1 MHKTYYEMLG
11 VSRDADSTT
20 IKNAFRKLAKKYHP
34 DINPGNA
41 QAEKMFKDVNEA
53 YSVLS
58 DESKR
63 ARYDRE
69 LNEKAGGFGQAQSNT
84 DRSQAAG
91 RRAQT
96 NPFMGFGQG
105 FDFDACMGAGMKFE
119 KEYSVGIKD
128 IGTKNQ
134 MTNYAFLSFLEEIAS
149 SHSNQV
155 GYGVNDIEE
164 KKNSGGEK
172 ESFAAYDIDLF
183 EKMLNSD

>member
-105 FDFDACMGAGMKFE
+105 FYFDSFMGAGMKFE
-119 KEYSVGIKD
+119 KEYTDSKKQKAGNSAPD
-128 IGTKNQ
+128 FMN
-134 MTNYAFLSFLEEIAS
+134 
-149 SHSNQV
+149 
-155 GYGVNDIEE
+155 VNAQFSKFFGFNP
-164 KKNSGGEK
+164 KK
-172 ESFAAYDIDLF
+172 
-183 EKMLNSD
+183 